1 MQSDALDRHE
11 EGRMLRNHEWN
22 RPLAS
27 IQHSA
32 AVWEKVEA
40 VDGNATEACVVLMN
54 T

>member
-11 EGRMLRNHEWN
+11 GGRVLRNHEWD

-32 AVWEKVEA
+32 AVWEKVDA
-40 VDGNATEACVVLMN
+40 GDGNVTEACVVVMN